1 MVECPECGA
10 GADLT
15 PDGSQAHCASCNT
28 IFEPGKEG
36 SGEKGSGSGSGDKPD
51 TSSNDE
57 KVNHADEEVDHETKR

>member
-1 MVECPECGA
+1 MHPVCLPSNSHTSYVFSLETG
-10 GADLT
+10 
-15 PDGSQAHCASCNT
+15 NT